1 MAEFRSHLYHLGAVW
16 HWGQLLNISVS
27 QFLHLSKGCYNNT
40 ACFIGWSWGL
50 HELVHAL
57 YLELLMLCITLF
69 AVLPFFF
76 TTSIPPFRSLSP
88 FCLLLCGLVWS
99 GLTTAAAALS
109 QQVAVTGIASAR
121 ATGVAAPVPPS
132 QPLFSTPVLHS
143 QLYLWLCPSQKPHQ
157 QKIPGKSKQ
166 ATLHFKKHAMSD
178 ELKRKGETLALRIIN
193 ETEEGSREKMQTITF
208 IL

>member
-1 MAEFRSHLYHLGAVW
+1 M
-16 HWGQLLNISVS
+16 
-27 QFLHLSKGCYNNT
+27 
-40 ACFIGWSWGL
+40 
-50 HELVHAL
+50 VHAL

-132 QPLFSTPVLHS
+132 QPLFSYPCAAQPAVPLTLPFTEA
-143 QLYLWLCPSQKPHQ
+143 PSAKDTW
-157 QKIPGKSKQ
+157 KIKASY
-166 ATLHFKKHAMSD
+166 ATF
-178 ELKRKGETLALRIIN
+178 
-193 ETEEGSREKMQTITF
+193 
-208 IL
+208 